1 MYIVLRKQKW
11 EDHTFSANL
20 VYIASSRPARAIQDP
35 VSKTNKQT
43 NKKQIS
49 NKKLYAFLKISQDL
63 LIGILLR
70 HLVLCLDVESWL
82 RHDGRHDCCKVLG
95 KVPAVNWE

>member
-43 NKKQIS
+43 NKQETKQKSTALIPLQS
-49 NKKLYAFLKISQDL
+49 KPPIPDL
-63 LIGILLR
+63 R
-70 HLVLCLDVESWL
+70 T
-82 RHDGRHDCCKVLG
+82 
-95 KVPAVNWE
+95 P